1 MSDMLVSFL
10 FGGETM
16 PSKSDSVCAY
26 PGCSRTTSN
35 RYCELHIDTTKQKH
49 KEYDRER
56 TDQQEV
62 SFYNSKQWKD
72 VRATVLQRDFYLCQ
86 QCKRQ
91 GITTFGNIVHH
102 IVELKDDWSLR
113 LDMNNLE
120 TVCSACH
127 NQEHTKTKK
136 GLNTST
142 KNQVIVV
149 VGLPGSGKST
159 FVDINCDRDKDI
171 VIDMDELIV
180 TMTNKPLHDRTLN
193 AYDAVDMANDMIR
206 ALIDNLTLLKYKFRR
221 IWLIRSSLSTSESNK
236 LKSINCRFVHILR
249 QRNLCEHT
257 VSVAGRTIPS
267 NVFTQIEDNI
277 NKMKQILKVEEYKGY
292 DKMKF

>member
-1 MSDMLVSFL
+1 MLVSFL
-10 FGGETM
+10 FGGEAM
-16 PSKSDSVCAY
+16 VSKSDSVCAY
-26 PGCSRTTSN
+26 PGCSRTTSG
-35 RYCELHIDTTKQKH
+35 RYCEVHSDTTKQKY
-49 KEYDRER
+49 KDYDRER
-56 TDQQEV
+56 SDQQEV
-62 SFYNSKQWKD
+62 SFYNSKPWKD
-72 VRATVLQRDFYLCQ
+72 VRAAVLQRDFYLCQ

-142 KNQVIVV
+142 KNLVIVV

-159 FVDINCDRDKDI
+159 FVYNNCDKERDI
-171 VIDMDELIV
+171 VIDMDELIS
-180 TMTNKPLHDRTLN
+180 TMTFKPIHDRTLN
-193 AYDAVDMANDMIR
+193 AYDSIEMVNDMIK
-206 ALIDNLTLLKYKFRR
+206 AVIDNLTLEKYKFKR
-221 IWLIRSSLSTSESNK
+221 IWLIRSTLSTSESNK
-236 LKSINCRFVHILR
+236 LKRINCKFVHIVR
-249 QRNLCEHT
+249 QRSLCEHT
-257 VSVAGRTIPS
+257 VEVAGRTIQS

-277 NKMKQILKVEEYKGY
+277 NKMKQILKVEEYEAYEKI
-292 DKMKF
+292 KF

>member
-1 MSDMLVSFL
+1 MA
-10 FGGETM
+10 
-16 PSKSDSVCAY
+16 SKSDSVCAY
-26 PGCSRTTSN
+26 PGCSRTTSD
-35 RYCELHIDTTKQKH
+35 RYCEVHSGIAKQKH

-62 SFYNSKQWKD
+62 SFYNSKKWKD
-72 VRATVLQRDFYLCQ
+72 VRAAVLQRDFYLCQ

-113 LDMNNLE
+113 LDMKNLE

-159 FVDINCDRDKDI
+159 FVDNNCEKVKDI
-171 VIDMDELIV
+171 IIDIEELIS
-180 TMTNKPLHDRTLN
+180 NLSNRPLHDRSHN
-193 AYDAVDMANDMIR
+193 AYDSVEMVSDMVSTV
-206 ALIDNLTLLKYKFRR
+206 LDNLTLEKYKFRR
-221 IWLIRSSLSTSESNK
+221 LWLVKPTLSTSESNK
-236 LKSINCRFVHILR
+236 LKRINCKFVHIVR
-249 QRNLCEHT
+249 QRSLCEHT
-257 VSVAGRTIPS
+257 VKVAGRTIQS

-277 NKMKQILKVEEYKGY
+277 NKMKQILKVEEYEAYEKI
-292 DKMKF
+292 KF